1 MVAGSSSPRG
11 RSDWGRATSA
21 AQPPATGRARTDV
34 VSGRTA
40 REAGSHFRQLPAGGQ
55 PRAGSLQ
62 GDPRRRRR
70 REGNFRVGGARA
82 ARPQNTP
89 KTKRDETG
97 DSFVVSISEDTTTD
111 ITAANAFSDER
122 IRKDFIAKVFFI
134 LSIQLMI
141 TGAIVSIFVLWNKLR
156 FWVREN
162 PWFTYALLPLF
173 FTVFILLACCGK
185 LRRQVPANYILLII
199 FTILQGLL
207 LGAVSVFYQANE
219 ILWATATTALMTML
233 LTLFALQTKWD
244 FTLLNGMLFV
254 LVSVLLIYGIIL
266 IFVKSFWLHLLYS
279 ALGTLIFSLYLV
291 MDVQL
296 MVGGRHHHHNLNP
309 EEYVF
314 AALNIYMDII
324 NLFLFILNIIH
335 LGH

>member
-21 AQPPATGRARTDV
+21 AQPPATGRARTDLA
-34 VSGRTA
+34 SGRTA

-141 TGAIVSIFVLWNKLR
+141 TGAIVSIFVLW
-156 FWVREN
+156 
-162 PWFTYALLPLF
+162 PLF

-254 LVSVLLIYGIIL
+254 LLSVLLIYGIIL